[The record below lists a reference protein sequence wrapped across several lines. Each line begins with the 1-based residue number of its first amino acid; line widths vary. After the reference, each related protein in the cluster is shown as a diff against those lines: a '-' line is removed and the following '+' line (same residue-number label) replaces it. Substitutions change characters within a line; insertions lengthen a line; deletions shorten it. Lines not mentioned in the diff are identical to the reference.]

1 VALFRALKAV
11 ALKVNSSPFKVNLLA
26 SSPKTGKT
34 LRARL
39 SHIRHKNQQKSS
51 FSANGFVSGIQVSF
65 ADSQTNSFINR
76 VLSANGLSPLLLSSN
91 AP

>member
-1 VALFRALKAV
+1 VRKESKTSSKA
-11 ALKVNSSPFKVNLLA
+11 LLA
-26 SSPKTGKT
+26 KTGKT

-39 SHIRHKNQQKSS
+39 SHIRYKNQQKSS

-76 VLSANGLSPLLLSSN
+76 ACLSQGQSR
-91 AP
+91 